1 MPKSQI
7 TLKNDRIENRYKKTH
22 IDFLVVTKYQNYMT
36 WYQTG
41 KWDLSE
47 LAKNPKS
54 HAFQK
59 QIQELEKQAIK
70 FEKIKSKL
78 NPKMSSKQFMSIL
91 NQVEEISEN
100 MSKIG
105 GYASL
110 AYSSDTQSDEATSL
124 MTKMSKLGSEIS
136 NKILFFDLWWKTQ
149 VDDKNAKRL
158 MKDTGDISEY
168 LSHKRLFA
176 KYALSEPEERII
188 NTLDVTGISALV
200 KLYDKITNSFEYK
213 MKIGNK
219 SKVMTREELTNYVR
233 STNPK
238 IRETAYKTILS
249 KYSEN
254 KGVVGEIY
262 QNIVLNWKD
271 EGIEIRGYKSPIS
284 MRNIGNDVDD
294 KTIDSLLG
302 VCKKNS
308 PVFQKFFTQ
317 KAKMLKM
324 KKLRRYDLY
333 APAAANIKE
342 KNYSYDKSVKLVFES
357 LGKFSNTLEE
367 YARKVFNE
375 NHIDSAVRQGKRDG
389 AFCSTLTPKITPYV
403 LVNFTG
409 KSRDVFT
416 LAHELGHAVHSQ
428 AAQDRSILVQ
438 DAPLPLAETAST
450 FSELLLYD
458 NLSSK
463 ISDDEKKTMLSE
475 KIDDLY
481 VTILRQSFFTIFEV
495 DAHKQIG
502 EGTTIDEI
510 SKTYL
515 KNLKTQF
522 GNSVILSD
530 DFAIEWS
537 CIPHF
542 YHTPFYCYAYSF
554 GNLLALSLF
563 QRYKKEGKDFVPAY
577 TSILAAGGSKKP
589 EKLLSEY
596 GFDIKSPKFWQEGF
610 DYVKDQ
616 VNTLSSLN

>member
-1 MPKSQI
+1 
-7 TLKNDRIENRYKKTH
+7 
-22 IDFLVVTKYQNYMT
+22 MT
-36 WYQTG
+36 TYHPG
-41 KWDLSE
+41 IWDLTK
-47 LAKNPKS
+47 LVKNPKS
-54 HAFQK
+54 PAFQK
-59 QIQELEKQAIK
+59 QIKELEKQAAT

-78 NPKMSSKQFMSIL
+78 NPKISSTNFKNIL
-91 NQVEEISEN
+91 QQVEEISEN
-100 MSKIG
+100 MSRIG

-110 AYSSDTQSDEATSL
+110 SYSSNTQSDEATSL
-124 MTKMSKLGSEIS
+124 MSRMSKLGSEIS

-149 VDDKNAKRL
+149 VDEKNAKRL
-158 MKDTGDISEY
+158 MKDAGELREY

-176 KYALSEPEERII
+176 KYALSEPEEKII

-200 KLYDKITNSFEYK
+200 KLYDKITNSYEYK

-219 SKVMTREELTNYVR
+219 NKVLTREELTNYVR

-238 IRETAYKTILS
+238 IRETAYKTILG
-249 KYSEN
+249 KYIEN
-254 KGVVGEIY
+254 KGVIGEIY
-262 QNIVLNWKD
+262 QNIVRNWKD

-294 KTIDSLLG
+294 KTIESLLA
-302 VCKKNS
+302 VCRKNS
-308 PVFQKFFTQ
+308 PIFQKFFQQ
-317 KAKMLKM
+317 KAKMLKL
-324 KKLRRYDLY
+324 KKLRRYDVY
-333 APAAANIKE
+333 APATSNIKE
-342 KNYSYDKSVKLVFES
+342 KNYTYDKSVKLVFES
-357 LGKFSNTLEE
+357 LGKFSSTLED
-367 YARKVFNE
+367 YAKKVFNE
-375 NHIDSAVRQGKRDG
+375 NHVDSEIRQGKRDG
-389 AFCSTLTPKITPYV
+389 AFCSTLSPKRTPFV

-428 AAQDRSILVQ
+428 TAQDRSILVQ

-458 NLSSK
+458 NLSDK
-463 ISDDEKKTMLSE
+463 ISNNEKKIMLSE

-481 VTILRQSFFTIFEV
+481 ATILRQSFFTIFEV

-502 EGTTIDEI
+502 DGTTIDEI
-510 SKTYL
+510 SKLYL
-515 KNLKTQF
+515 KNLKEQF
-522 GNSVILSD
+522 GNSVTLSD

-577 TSILAAGGSKKP
+577 INILAAGGSKKP

-596 GFDIKSPKFWQEGF
+596 GFDIRSPKFWQEGF
-610 DYVKDQ
+610 DYVKEQ
-616 VNTLSSLN
+616 VKALSALN

>member
-1 MPKSQI
+1 MMKYQPGIWDLTKLVKDPKSP
-7 TLKNDRIENRYKKTH
+7 
-22 IDFLVVTKYQNYMT
+22 V
-36 WYQTG
+36 
-41 KWDLSE
+41 
-47 LAKNPKS
+47 
-54 HAFQK
+54 FQK
-59 QIQELEKQAIK
+59 QIKELEKKAET

-78 NPKMSSKQFMSIL
+78 NPKISSSKFKNIL
-91 NQVEEISEN
+91 QQVEEISEN

-110 AYSSDTQSDEATSL
+110 SYSSNTQSDEATSL
-124 MTKMSKLGSEIS
+124 MSRMSKLGSEIS

-158 MKDTGDISEY
+158 MKDAGELTEY
-168 LSHKRLFA
+168 LAHKRLFA
-176 KYALSEPEERII
+176 KYALSEPEEKII

-200 KLYDKITNSFEYK
+200 KLYDKITNSYEYK
-213 MKIGNK
+213 MKIGGKNK
-219 SKVMTREELTNYVR
+219 VLTREELTNYVR

-238 IRETAYKTILS
+238 IRETAYKTILD
-249 KYSEN
+249 KYTKN
-254 KGVVGEIY
+254 KGVIGEIY
-262 QNIVLNWKD
+262 QNIVLNWRD

-294 KTIDSLLG
+294 KTIESLLA

-308 PVFQKFFTQ
+308 PVFQKFFVQ

-324 KKLRRYDLY
+324 KKLRRYDIY
-333 APAAANIKE
+333 APATANIKE
-342 KNYSYDKSVKLVFES
+342 KNYTYDKSVKLVFES
-357 LGKFSNTLEE
+357 LGKFSSTLEN

-375 NHIDSAVRQGKRDG
+375 NHVDSEIRQGKRDG
-389 AFCSTLTPKITPYV
+389 AFCSTLSPKTTPFV

-458 NLSSK
+458 NLSDK
-463 ISDDEKKTMLSE
+463 ISDDEKKIMLSE

-481 VTILRQSFFTIFEV
+481 ATILRQSFFTIFEV

-502 EGTTIDEI
+502 DGTTIDEI
-510 SKTYL
+510 SKLYL
-515 KNLKTQF
+515 QNLKKQF

-577 TSILAAGGSKKP
+577 LNILAAGGSKKP

-596 GFDIKSPKFWQEGF
+596 GFDIRSPKFWQEGF

-616 VNTLSSLN
+616 VKALSSLN

>member
-1 MPKSQI
+1 M
-7 TLKNDRIENRYKKTH
+7 TNYKLGT
-22 IDFLVVTKYQNYMT
+22 
-36 WYQTG
+36 
-41 KWDLSE
+41 WDLSE
-47 LAKNPKS
+47 LVKNPKS
-54 HAFQK
+54 PAFQK
-59 QIQELEKQAIK
+59 QIKELENQAVK
-70 FEKIKSKL
+70 FEKIKSNL
-78 NPKMSSKQFMSIL
+78 DPKMSSKKFMNII
-91 NQVEEISEN
+91 QQIEEISKN

-110 AYSSDTQSDEATSL
+110 SYSSDTQSDEATSL

-158 MKDTGDISEY
+158 MKDAGEITEY

-200 KLYDKITNSFEYK
+200 KLYDKITNAFEYK

-219 SKVMTREELTNYVR
+219 SKTMTREELTNYVR

-238 IRETAYKTILS
+238 IRETAYKTILT
-249 KYSEN
+249 KYTES

-262 QNIVLNWKD
+262 QNIVLNWRD
-271 EGIEIRGYKSPIS
+271 EGIEIRGYESPIS

-294 KTIDSLLG
+294 KTIESLLSI
-302 VCKKNS
+302 CRKNS
-308 PVFQKFFTQ
+308 PVFQKFFVQ

-342 KNYSYDKSVKLVFES
+342 KNYAYDKSVKLVFES

-375 NHIDSAVRQGKRDG
+375 NHIDSAIRQGKRDG

-458 NLSSK
+458 NLSDK
-463 ISDDEKKTMLSE
+463 ISDNEKKIMLAE

-481 VTILRQSFFTIFEV
+481 ATIMRQSFFTIFEV

-502 EGTTIDEI
+502 EGTTINEI

-515 KNLKTQF
+515 QNLKEQF
-522 GNSVILSD
+522 GNSVSLSD

-577 TSILAAGGSKKP
+577 MSILAAGGSKKP
-589 EKLLSEY
+589 EKLLAEY
-596 GFDIKSPKFWQEGF
+596 GFDIRSPKFWQEGF
-610 DYVKDQ
+610 DYVNEQ
-616 VNTLSSLN
+616 VKALASLN

>member
-1 MPKSQI
+1 MS
-7 TLKNDRIENRYKKTH
+7 E
-22 IDFLVVTKYQNYMT
+22 YQL
-36 WYQTG
+36 G

-47 LAKNPKS
+47 LVKNQKS
-54 HAFQK
+54 PTFEK
-59 QIQELEKQAIK
+59 QIQTLEKQALK

-78 NPKMSSKQFMSIL
+78 NPKMSSKQFMNIL
-91 NQVEEISEN
+91 RQVEEISEN

-110 AYSSDTQSDEATSL
+110 SYSSDTQSDEATSL
-124 MTKMSKLGSEIS
+124 MTKMSKLGSEIA

-149 VDDKNAKRL
+149 VDEKNAKRL
-158 MKDTGDISEY
+158 MKDTGEITEY
-168 LSHKRLFA
+168 LAHKRLFA

-213 MKIGNK
+213 MKVGNR

-233 STNPK
+233 STNPN
-238 IRETAYKTILS
+238 IRETAYKTILT
-249 KYSEN
+249 KYFDN

-271 EGIEIRGYKSPIS
+271 EGVEIRGYKSPIS

-294 KTIDSLLG
+294 KTIESLLS

-308 PVFQKFFTQ
+308 PIFQKFFVQ

-333 APAAANIKE
+333 APAASNIKE
-342 KNYSYDKSVKLVFES
+342 KNYSYDRSVKLVFES

-375 NHIDSAVRQGKRDG
+375 NHIDSDVRKGKRDG

-458 NLSSK
+458 NLSDK
-463 ISDDEKKTMLSE
+463 ISDDEKKAMLSG

-481 VTILRQSFFTIFEV
+481 ATILRQSFFTIFEV

-502 EGTTIDEI
+502 EGTTIDEL

-515 KNLKTQF
+515 QNLKEQF
-522 GNSVILSD
+522 GNSVSLSD

-563 QRYKKEGKDFVPAY
+563 QKYKKEGKDFVPAY
-577 TSILAAGGSKKP
+577 MSILSAGGSKKP

-596 GFDIKSPKFWQEGF
+596 GLNIRSSKFWQEGF
-610 DYVKDQ
+610 DYVKKQ
-616 VNTLSSLN
+616 VDILSSLN

>member
-1 MPKSQI
+1 MSEHK
-7 TLKNDRIENRYKKTH
+7 LD
-22 IDFLVVTKYQNYMT
+22 
-36 WYQTG
+36 

-47 LAKNPKS
+47 LAKDPKS
-54 HAFQK
+54 PAFQK
-59 QIQELEKQAIK
+59 QIRDLEALAKK
-70 FEKIKSKL
+70 FEKIKLKL
-78 NPKMSSKQFMSIL
+78 DPKMPSKKFMDIL
-91 NQVEEISEN
+91 HEVEEISEK

-110 AYSSDTQSDEATSL
+110 SYSADTQSDEATSL
-124 MTKMSKLGSEIS
+124 MTRMSKLGSEIS

-158 MKDTGDISEY
+158 IKDSGELAEY

-176 KYALSEPEERII
+176 KYALSEPEEKII

-200 KLYDKITNSFEYK
+200 KLYDKMTSAYEYK
-213 MKIGNK
+213 MKVGGK
-219 SKVMTREELTNYVR
+219 TKKMTREEITNYIR

-238 IRETAYKTILS
+238 IRETAYKTILT
-249 KYSEN
+249 KYTEN
-254 KGVVGEIY
+254 KGVIGEIY

-284 MRNIGNDVDD
+284 MRNIGNNVDD
-294 KTIDSLLG
+294 KTIESLLT
-302 VCKKNS
+302 VCKRNS
-308 PVFQKFFTQ
+308 PVFQKFFIQ

-333 APAAANIKE
+333 APATANIKE
-342 KNYSYDKSVKLVFES
+342 KNYQYDKSVKLVFES
-357 LGKFSNTLEE
+357 LRRFSPKLEE
-367 YARKVFNE
+367 FAKKVFNE
-375 NHIDSAVRQGKRDG
+375 KHVDSSIRVGKRDG

-409 KSRDVFT
+409 KTRDVFT

-428 AAQDRSILVQ
+428 TAQDRSILVQ

-458 NLSSK
+458 NLSDK
-463 ISDDEKKTMLSE
+463 ITDDEKKIMLSE

-481 VTILRQSFFTIFEV
+481 ATIMRQSFFTIFEV
-495 DAHKQIG
+495 AVHEQIG
-502 EGTTIDEI
+502 KGTTIDEI
-510 SKTYL
+510 SKTYIQ
-515 KNLKTQF
+515 NLKGQF
-522 GNSVILSD
+522 GNSVAVSE

-563 QRYKKEGKDFVPAY
+563 QRYKKEGNDFVSSY
-577 TSILAAGGSKKP
+577 INILAAGGSKKP
-589 EKLLSEY
+589 EKLLAEY
-596 GFDIKSPKFWQEGF
+596 GFDISSQKFWQEGF
-610 DYVKDQ
+610 DYVESQ
-616 VNTLSSLN
+616 VRALAALN

>member
-1 MPKSQI
+1 M
-7 TLKNDRIENRYKKTH
+7 TNYKLGT
-22 IDFLVVTKYQNYMT
+22 
-36 WYQTG
+36 
-41 KWDLSE
+41 WDLSE
-47 LAKNPKS
+47 LVKNPKS
-54 HAFQK
+54 LAFQK
-59 QIQELEKQAIK
+59 QIKELENQAIK

-78 NPKMSSKQFMSIL
+78 DPKMSSKKFMNII
-91 NQVEEISEN
+91 QQIEEISKN

-110 AYSSDTQSDEATSL
+110 SYSSDTQSDEATSL

-158 MKDTGDISEY
+158 MKDAGEITEY

-200 KLYDKITNSFEYK
+200 KLYDKITNAFEYK

-219 SKVMTREELTNYVR
+219 SKTMTREEITNYVR

-238 IRETAYKTILS
+238 IRETAYKTILT
-249 KYSEN
+249 KYTEN

-262 QNIVLNWKD
+262 QNIVLNWRD
-271 EGIEIRGYKSPIS
+271 EGIEIRGYESPIS

-294 KTIDSLLG
+294 KTIESLLSI
-302 VCKKNS
+302 CRKNS
-308 PVFQKFFTQ
+308 PVFQKFFVQ

-342 KNYSYDKSVKLVFES
+342 KNYAYDKSVKLVFES

-375 NHIDSAVRQGKRDG
+375 NHIDSAIRQGKRDG

-458 NLSSK
+458 NLSDK
-463 ISDDEKKTMLSE
+463 ISDNEKKIMLAE

-481 VTILRQSFFTIFEV
+481 ATIMRQSFFTIFEV

-502 EGTTIDEI
+502 EGTTINEI

-515 KNLKTQF
+515 QNLKEQF
-522 GNSVILSD
+522 GNSVSLSD

-577 TSILAAGGSKKP
+577 MSILAAGGSKKP
-589 EKLLSEY
+589 EKLLAEY
-596 GFDIKSPKFWQEGF
+596 GFDIRSPKFWQEGF
-610 DYVKDQ
+610 DYVNEQ
-616 VNTLSSLN
+616 VKALASLN

>member
-1 MPKSQI
+1 MSQ
-7 TLKNDRIENRYKKTH
+7 
-22 IDFLVVTKYQNYMT
+22 YQLGM
-36 WYQTG
+36 
-41 KWDLSE
+41 WDLSE

-54 HAFQK
+54 PAFEK
-59 QIQELEKQAIK
+59 QIQELENQAKK

-78 NPKMSSKQFMSIL
+78 DPKMSSKKFMEIL
-91 NQVEEISEN
+91 NQIEEISEK

-110 AYSSDTQSDEATSL
+110 SYSSDTQSDEATSL
-124 MTKMSKLGSEIS
+124 MTRMSKLGSDIS

-149 VDDKNAKRL
+149 VDEKNAKRL
-158 MKDTGDISEY
+158 IKDAGELSEY
-168 LSHKRLFA
+168 LAHKRLIA
-176 KYALSEPEERII
+176 KYSLSEPEERII

-200 KLYDKITNSFEYK
+200 KLYDKITNAFEYQ

-219 SKVMTREELTNYVR
+219 TKKMTREELTNYVR
-233 STNPK
+233 DTNPK
-238 IRETAYKTILS
+238 IRETTYKTILG
-249 KYSEN
+249 KYNEN

-271 EGIEIRGYKSPIS
+271 EGIDIRGYKTPIS

-294 KTIDSLLG
+294 KTIESLLS
-302 VCKKNS
+302 VCKKNA
-308 PVFQKFFTQ
+308 PVFQKFFVQ

-324 KKLRRYDLY
+324 KKLRRYDIY
-333 APAAANIKE
+333 APAAASIKE
-342 KNYSYDKSVKLVFES
+342 KNYSYNKSVKLVFES
-357 LGKFSNTLEE
+357 LGKFSNTLEDF
-367 YARKVFNE
+367 ARKVFNE
-375 NHIDSAVRQGKRDG
+375 NHIDSSVRQGKRDG

-428 AAQDRSILVQ
+428 AAQNRSILVQ

-458 NLSSK
+458 NISNK
-463 ISDDEKKTMLSE
+463 ISDDEKKIMLSE

-481 VTILRQSFFTIFEV
+481 ATILRQSFFTIFEV
-495 DAHKQIG
+495 DVHKQIG

-515 KNLKTQF
+515 QNLKVQF
-522 GNSVILSD
+522 GKSVDISD

-563 QRYKKEGKDFVPAY
+563 QRYKKEGQDFVPAY
-577 TSILAAGGSKKP
+577 IGILAAGGSKKP
-589 EKLLSEY
+589 EKLLAEH
-596 GFDIKSPKFWQEGF
+596 GLDIRSPKFWQEGL
-610 DYVKDQ
+610 DYVNEQ
-616 VNTLSSLN
+616 VKTLSSLN

>member
-1 MPKSQI
+1 MSS
-7 TLKNDRIENRYKKTH
+7 
-22 IDFLVVTKYQNYMT
+22 YQL
-36 WYQTG
+36 G
-41 KWDLSE
+41 KWDLTE
-47 LAKNPKS
+47 LVKNPKS
-54 HAFQK
+54 PAFQK
-59 QIQELEKQAIK
+59 QIRELKKQAME

-78 NPKMSSKQFMSIL
+78 DPKMSSKQFMNIL
-91 NQVEEISEN
+91 HQVEEISEN

-110 AYSSDTQSDEATSL
+110 SYSSDTQSDEATSL

-149 VDDKNAKRL
+149 VDEKNAKRL
-158 MKDTGDISEY
+158 MKDAGEITEY
-168 LSHKRLFA
+168 LLHKRLFA

-213 MKIGNK
+213 MKIRNK
-219 SKVMTREELTNYVR
+219 SKMMTREELTNYVR
-233 STNPK
+233 STSPK
-238 IRETAYKTILS
+238 IRETSYKTILS

-262 QNIVLNWKD
+262 QNIVQNWKD
-271 EGIEIRGYKSPIS
+271 EGIEIRGYESPIS

-294 KTIDSLLG
+294 KTIKSLLSI
-302 VCKKNS
+302 CKKNS
-308 PVFQKFFTQ
+308 PIFQKFFVQ

-342 KNYSYDKSVKLVFES
+342 KKYSYDKSVKLVFES

-367 YARKVFNE
+367 HARKVFNE
-375 NHIDSAVRQGKRDG
+375 NHIDSGIRQGKRDG

-428 AAQDRSILVQ
+428 TAQDRSILVQ

-458 NLSSK
+458 NLSNK

-481 VTILRQSFFTIFEV
+481 ATILRQSFFTIFEI

-502 EGTTIDEI
+502 EGTTINEI

-515 KNLKTQF
+515 KNLKIQF
-522 GNSVILSD
+522 GNSVSLSE

-577 TSILAAGGSKKP
+577 INILAAGGSKKP

-596 GFDIKSPKFWQEGF
+596 GFDITSLKFWQEGF
-610 DYVKDQ
+610 DYVKEQ
-616 VNTLSSLN
+616 VNTLASLN

>member
-1 MPKSQI
+1 S
-7 TLKNDRIENRYKKTH
+7 KK
-22 IDFLVVTKYQNYMT
+22 
-36 WYQTG
+36 
-41 KWDLSE
+41 
-47 LAKNPKS
+47 
-54 HAFQK
+54 
-59 QIQELEKQAIK
+59 
-70 FEKIKSKL
+70 
-78 NPKMSSKQFMSIL
+78 FMGIL
-91 NQVEEISEN
+91 QQVEEMSEK

-110 AYSSDTQSDEATSL
+110 LYSSDTQSDEATSL
-124 MTKMSKLGSEIS
+124 MTQMSKLGSEIS
-136 NKILFFDLWWKTQ
+136 NKILFFDLWWKTK
-149 VDDKNAKRL
+149 VDKKNAKRL
-158 MKDTGDISEY
+158 MEDTGELTEY
-168 LSHKRLFA
+168 LLHKRLFA

-200 KLYDKITNSFEYK
+200 KLYDKITNAYEYK

-219 SKVMTREELTNYVR
+219 TQTMTREELTNYVR

-238 IRETAYKTILS
+238 IRETAYKTILT
-249 KYSEN
+249 KYTEN
-254 KGVVGEIY
+254 KGVIGEIY
-262 QNIVLNWKD
+262 QNIVLNWRD
-271 EGIEIRGYKSPIS
+271 EGIEIRGYKTPIS

-294 KTIDSLLG
+294 KTIESLLS

-308 PVFQKFFTQ
+308 SVFQKFFVQ

-342 KNYSYDKSVKLVFES
+342 KNYTYKKSVKLVFES
-357 LGKFSNTLEE
+357 LGKFSETLEE
-367 YARKVFNE
+367 FARKVFNE
-375 NHIDSAVRQGKRDG
+375 NHIDSSVRQGKRDG
-389 AFCSTLTPKITPYV
+389 AFCSTISPKITPYV

-458 NLSSK
+458 NLSDK
-463 ISDDEKKTMLSE
+463 ISDDEKKIVLSE

-481 VTILRQSFFTIFEV
+481 ATILRQSFFTIFEV

-502 EGTTIDEI
+502 KGTTVDEI

-515 KNLKTQF
+515 QNLKEQF
-522 GNSVILSD
+522 GNSVSLSE

-563 QRYKKEGKDFVPAY
+563 QRYKKEGKDFVQAY
-577 TSILAAGGSKKP
+577 INILAAGGSKKP

-596 GFDIKSPKFWQEGF
+596 GFDIRSTKFWQQGF
-610 DYVKDQ
+610 DYVDEQ
-616 VNTLSSLN
+616 VKALSSLN

>member
-1 MPKSQI
+1 M
-7 TLKNDRIENRYKKTH
+7 
-22 IDFLVVTKYQNYMT
+22 VKYQL
-36 WYQTG
+36 G

-47 LAKNPKS
+47 LVEGEKS
-54 HAFQK
+54 PRFEK
-59 QIQELEKQAIK
+59 QIQTLEKQALK

-78 NPKMSSKQFMSIL
+78 NPKMSSKQFRSIL
-91 NQVEEISEN
+91 QQVEEISEN
-100 MSKIG
+100 MSRIG

-110 AYSSDTQSDEATSL
+110 SYSSDTQSDEATSL
-124 MTKMSKLGSEIS
+124 MTKMSKLGSDIS

-149 VDDKNAKRL
+149 VDEKNAKRL
-158 MKDTGDISEY
+158 MKDTGEITEY

-176 KYALSEPEERII
+176 KYALSEAEERII

-213 MKIGNK
+213 MKVGNK

-233 STNPK
+233 STNLT
-238 IRETAYKTILS
+238 IRETAYKTILT
-249 KYSEN
+249 KYFDN
-254 KGVVGEIY
+254 KGVIGEIY

-271 EGIEIRGYKSPIS
+271 EGIDIRGYKSPIS

-294 KTIDSLLG
+294 KTIDTLLA

-308 PVFQKFFTQ
+308 PVFQKFFVQ

-333 APAAANIKE
+333 SPAAANIKE

-357 LGKFSNTLEE
+357 LGKFSDTLEG
-367 YARKVFNE
+367 YARRVFTE
-375 NHIDSAVRQGKRDG
+375 KHIDSDVRKGKRDG
-389 AFCSTLTPKITPYV
+389 AFCSTLAPKITPFV

-428 AAQDRSILVQ
+428 AAQNRSILVQ

-458 NLSSK
+458 NLSDK
-463 ISDDEKKTMLSE
+463 ISDDEKKVMLSE

-481 VTILRQSFFTIFEV
+481 ATILRQSFFTIFEI

-515 KNLKTQF
+515 QNLKDQF

-577 TSILAAGGSKKP
+577 MNILAAGGSKKP

-596 GFDIKSPKFWQEGF
+596 GFDIRSSKFWQEGF
-610 DYVKDQ
+610 DYVKKQ
-616 VNTLSSLN
+616 VDTLSSLN

>member
-1 MPKSQI
+1 MV
-7 TLKNDRIENRYKKTH
+7 E
-22 IDFLVVTKYQNYMT
+22 YQL
-36 WYQTG
+36 G
-41 KWDLSE
+41 EWDLSE

-54 HAFQK
+54 QAFQK
-59 QIQELEKQAIK
+59 QIKELENQAKK
-70 FEKIKSKL
+70 FEKIKLKL
-78 NPKMSSKQFMSIL
+78 DPKMSSKKFMSIL
-91 NQVEEISEN
+91 NEVEGISEK

-110 AYSSDTQSDEATSL
+110 SYSSDTQSDEATSL
-124 MTKMSKLGSEIS
+124 MTMMSKLGSEIS

-149 VDDKNAKRL
+149 VDEKNAKRL
-158 MKDTGDISEY
+158 IKDSGELTEY
-168 LSHKRLFA
+168 LAHKRLFA

-200 KLYDKITNSFEYK
+200 KLYDKITNAYEYK

-219 SKVMTREELTNYVR
+219 NKKMTREELTNYVR
-233 STNPK
+233 STSPK
-238 IRETAYKTILS
+238 IRETAYKTILT
-249 KYSEN
+249 KYTEN
-254 KGVVGEIY
+254 KGVIGEIY
-262 QNIVLNWKD
+262 QNIVLNWRD
-271 EGIEIRGYKSPIS
+271 EGIEIRGYESPIS
-284 MRNIGNDVDD
+284 MRNIGNNVDN
-294 KTIDSLLG
+294 KTIESLLA
-302 VCKKNS
+302 VCRKNS
-308 PVFQKFFTQ
+308 PVFQKFFVQ
-317 KAKMLKM
+317 KAKMLKI
-324 KKLRRYDLY
+324 KKLRRYDIY

-342 KNYSYDKSVKLVFES
+342 KNYTYNKSVKLVFES
-357 LGKFSNTLEE
+357 LGKFSETLEE
-367 YARKVFNE
+367 FARKVFNE
-375 NHIDSAVRQGKRDG
+375 NHIDSSIRQGKRDG

-458 NLSSK
+458 NLSDK
-463 ISDDEKKTMLSE
+463 ISDDEKKIMLSE

-481 VTILRQSFFTIFEV
+481 ATIMRQSFFTIFEV

-502 EGTTIDEI
+502 EGTTVDEI

-515 KNLKTQF
+515 QNLKEQF
-522 GNSVILSD
+522 GNSVNLSE

-577 TSILAAGGSKKP
+577 IEILAAGGSKKP

-596 GFDIKSPKFWQEGF
+596 GFDIRSPKFWQEGF
-610 DYVKDQ
+610 DYADEQVKA
-616 VNTLSSLN
+616 LSSLN

>member
-1 MPKSQI
+1 MK
-7 TLKNDRIENRYKKTH
+7 EYK
-22 IDFLVVTKYQNYMT
+22 L
-36 WYQTG
+36 G

-47 LAKNPKS
+47 LAKDPKS
-54 HAFQK
+54 PAFQK
-59 QIQELEKQAIK
+59 QIQELEKQSEK

-78 NPKMSSKQFMSIL
+78 DPKMSSEKFMNIL
-91 NQVEEISEN
+91 HQVEEISEK

-110 AYSSDTQSDEATSL
+110 SYSSDTQSDEATSL

-149 VDDKNAKRL
+149 VDDKNANRL
-158 MKDTGDISEY
+158 MKNAGEITEY

-200 KLYDKITNSFEYK
+200 KLYDKITNAYEYK

-219 SKVMTREELTNYVR
+219 TKKMTREEITNYVR
-233 STNPK
+233 STNSK
-238 IRETAYKTILS
+238 VRETAYKTILT

-254 KGVVGEIY
+254 KGVIGEIY
-262 QNIVLNWKD
+262 QNIVLNWRD

-294 KTIDSLLG
+294 KTIESLLL
-302 VCKKNS
+302 VCRKNS
-308 PVFQKFFTQ
+308 PVFQKFFAQ

-342 KNYSYDKSVKLVFES
+342 KNYSYNNSVKLVFES
-357 LGKFSNTLEE
+357 LGKFSETLEE
-367 YARKVFNE
+367 FARKVFNE
-375 NHIDSAVRQGKRDG
+375 KHIDSSVRQGKRDG

-458 NLSSK
+458 NLSDK
-463 ISDDEKKTMLSE
+463 ISDNEKKIMLSE

-481 VTILRQSFFTIFEV
+481 ATILRQSFFTIFEV
-495 DAHKQIG
+495 DAHEQIG
-502 EGTTIDEI
+502 KGTTVDEI

-515 KNLKTQF
+515 KNLKEQF
-522 GNSVILSD
+522 GNSVNLSE

-563 QRYKKEGKDFVPAY
+563 QRYKKEGKDFVPSY
-577 TSILAAGGSKKP
+577 IEILAAGGSKKP
-589 EKLLSEY
+589 EKLLLEH
-596 GFDIKSPKFWQEGF
+596 GFDIRSPKFWQEGF
-610 DYVKDQ
+610 DYVKNQ
-616 VNTLSSLN
+616 VRTLSSLN

>member
-1 MPKSQI
+1 MQ
-7 TLKNDRIENRYKKTH
+7 KKYE
-22 IDFLVVTKYQNYMT
+22 YQMAEI
-36 WYQTG
+36 QLG
-41 KWDLSE
+41 RWDLSE
-47 LAKNPKS
+47 LTKNPKS
-54 HAFQK
+54 PAFQK
-59 QIQELEKQAIK
+59 QIQKLEKQARK
-70 FEKIKSKL
+70 FEKIKSEL
-78 NPKMSSKQFMSIL
+78 DSKMSSKKFMSIL
-91 NQVEEISEN
+91 QQVEEMSEK

-110 AYSSDTQSDEATSL
+110 SYSSDTQSDEATSL
-124 MTKMSKLGSEIS
+124 MTQMSKLGSEIS

-149 VDDKNAKRL
+149 VDKKNAKRL
-158 MKDTGDISEY
+158 MKDAGELTEY
-168 LSHKRLFA
+168 LLHKRLFA

-200 KLYDKITNSFEYK
+200 KLYDKITNAYEYK

-219 SKVMTREELTNYVR
+219 TKIMTREELTNYVR
-233 STNPK
+233 STDPK
-238 IRETAYKTILS
+238 IRETAYKTILT
-249 KYSEN
+249 KYTEN
-254 KGVVGEIY
+254 KGVIGEIY

-271 EGIEIRGYKSPIS
+271 EGIEIRGYKTPIS

-294 KTIDSLLG
+294 KTVESLLS

-308 PVFQKFFTQ
+308 SVFQKFFVQ

-342 KNYSYDKSVKLVFES
+342 KNYTYNKSVKLVFES
-357 LGKFSNTLEE
+357 LGKFSETLEE
-367 YARKVFNE
+367 FARKVFNE
-375 NHIDSAVRQGKRDG
+375 NHIDSSVRQGKRDG
-389 AFCSTLTPKITPYV
+389 AFCSTLSPKITPYV

-458 NLSSK
+458 NLSDK
-463 ISDDEKKTMLSE
+463 ISDDEKKIVLSE

-481 VTILRQSFFTIFEV
+481 ATILRQSFFTIFEV

-502 EGTTIDEI
+502 KGTTVDEI
-510 SKTYL
+510 SSTYL
-515 KNLKTQF
+515 QNLKKQF
-522 GNSVILSD
+522 GNSVSLSE

-563 QRYKKEGKDFVPAY
+563 QRYKKEGKDFVPSY
-577 TSILAAGGSKKP
+577 INILAAGGSKKP
-589 EKLLSEY
+589 EKILSEY
-596 GFDIKSPKFWQEGF
+596 GFDIRSPKFWQEGF
-610 DYVKDQ
+610 DYVDEQ
-616 VNTLSSLN
+616 VKVLSSAVFPNMTDLSN

>member
-1 MPKSQI
+1 MGF
-7 TLKNDRIENRYKKTH
+7 
-22 IDFLVVTKYQNYMT
+22 DFLIVTKCEYQMAE
-36 WYQTG
+36 YQTG
-41 KWDLSE
+41 RWDLSE
-47 LAKNPKS
+47 LTKNPKS
-54 HAFQK
+54 SAFQK
-59 QIQELEKQAIK
+59 QILKLEKQARK

-78 NPKMSSKQFMSIL
+78 DPKMSSKKFMSIL
-91 NQVEEISEN
+91 QEIEEMSEK

-110 AYSSDTQSDEATSL
+110 SYSSDTQSDEATSL
-124 MTKMSKLGSEIS
+124 MTQMSKLDSEIS

-149 VDDKNAKRL
+149 VGEKNAKRL
-158 MKDTGDISEY
+158 MRDTGELTEY
-168 LSHKRLFA
+168 LLHKRLFA

-200 KLYDKITNSFEYK
+200 KLYDKITNAYEYK
-213 MKIGNK
+213 MKIRNK
-219 SKVMTREELTNYVR
+219 TKIMTREELTNYVR

-238 IRETAYKTILS
+238 IRETAYKTILT
-249 KYSEN
+249 KYTKN
-254 KGVVGEIY
+254 KGVIGEIY

-271 EGIEIRGYKSPIS
+271 EGIEIRGYKTPIS

-294 KTIDSLLG
+294 KTIESLLS

-308 PVFQKFFTQ
+308 SVFQKFFVQ

-333 APAAANIKE
+333 APATANIKE
-342 KNYSYDKSVKLVFES
+342 KNYTYSKSVKLVFES
-357 LGKFSNTLEE
+357 LGKFSKTLEE
-367 YARKVFNE
+367 FARKVFDE
-375 NHIDSAVRQGKRDG
+375 NHIDSSVRHGKRDG
-389 AFCSTLTPKITPYV
+389 AFCSTLSPKITPFV
-403 LVNFTG
+403 MVNFTG

-458 NLSSK
+458 NLSDK
-463 ISDDEKKTMLSE
+463 ISDDEKKIMLSE

-481 VTILRQSFFTIFEV
+481 ATILRQSFFTIFEV
-495 DAHKQIG
+495 DVHKQIG
-502 EGTTIDEI
+502 NGTTVDEI

-515 KNLKTQF
+515 QNLKNQF
-522 GNSVILSD
+522 GNSVSLSE
-530 DFAIEWS
+530 DFTIEWS

-563 QRYKKEGKDFVPAY
+563 QRYKKEGKDFVSSY
-577 TSILAAGGSKKP
+577 INILAAGGSKKP

-596 GFDIKSPKFWQEGF
+596 GFDIRSPKFWQAGF
-610 DYVKDQ
+610 DYVDEQ
-616 VNTLSSLN
+616 VKALSSLN

>member
-1 MPKSQI
+1 M
-7 TLKNDRIENRYKKTH
+7 
-22 IDFLVVTKYQNYMT
+22 VKYQL
-36 WYQTG
+36 G
-41 KWDLSE
+41 EWDLSE
-47 LAKNPKS
+47 LVKNPKS
-54 HAFQK
+54 QAFQN
-59 QIQELEKQAIK
+59 QIKELENQAK
-70 FEKIKSKL
+70 RFEKIKLKL
-78 NPKMSSKQFMSIL
+78 DPKMASKKFKSIL
-91 NQVEEISEN
+91 KEIEEISEK

-110 AYSSDTQSDEATSL
+110 SYSSDTQSDEATSL

-136 NKILFFDLWWKTQ
+136 NRILFFDLWWKTQ
-149 VDDKNAKRL
+149 IDEKNAKRL
-158 MKDTGDISEY
+158 IKDSGELTEY
-168 LSHKRLFA
+168 LTHKRLFA

-200 KLYDKITNSFEYK
+200 KLYDKITNSYEYK

-219 SKVMTREELTNYVR
+219 TKKMTREEITNYVR
-233 STNPK
+233 STSPK
-238 IRETAYKTILS
+238 IREAAYKTILT
-249 KYSEN
+249 KYTEN
-254 KGVVGEIY
+254 KGVIGEIY
-262 QNIVLNWKD
+262 QNIVLNWRD
-271 EGIEIRGYKSPIS
+271 EGIEIRGYDSPIS
-284 MRNIGNDVDD
+284 MRNIGNNIDD
-294 KTIDSLLG
+294 KTIESLLA
-302 VCKKNS
+302 VCRKNS
-308 PVFQKFFTQ
+308 PIFQKFFLQ
-317 KAKMLKM
+317 KAKMLKI
-324 KKLRRYDLY
+324 KKLRRYDVY

-342 KNYSYDKSVKLVFES
+342 KNYTYNKSVKLVFES
-357 LGKFSNTLEE
+357 LGKFSKTLEE
-367 YARKVFNE
+367 FARKVFNE
-375 NHIDSAVRQGKRDG
+375 NHIDSSIRQGKRDG
-389 AFCSTLTPKITPYV
+389 AFCSTLSPKITPYV
-403 LVNFTG
+403 MVNFTG

-458 NLSSK
+458 NLSDK
-463 ISDDEKKTMLSE
+463 ISDDEKKIVLSE

-481 VTILRQSFFTIFEV
+481 ATIMRQSFFTIFEV

-515 KNLKTQF
+515 QNLKEQF
-522 GNSVILSD
+522 GNSVSLSE

-563 QRYKKEGKDFVPAY
+563 QRYKKEGKDFVPSY
-577 TSILAAGGSKKP
+577 IKILAAGGSKKP

-596 GFDIKSPKFWQEGF
+596 GFDIRSPKFWQEGF
-610 DYVKDQ
+610 DYVDEQ
-616 VNTLSSLN
+616 VKALSSLN

>member
-1 MPKSQI
+1 MS
-7 TLKNDRIENRYKKTH
+7 
-22 IDFLVVTKYQNYMT
+22 KYQL
-36 WYQTG
+36 G

-47 LAKNPKS
+47 LVKNQKS
-54 HAFQK
+54 PEFEK
-59 QIQELEKQAIK
+59 QIQVLEKQALK

-78 NPKMSSKQFMSIL
+78 SPKMSSKQFMNIL
-91 NQVEEISEN
+91 HQIEKISEN

-110 AYSSDTQSDEATSL
+110 SYSSDTQSDEATSL

-149 VDDKNAKRL
+149 VDEKNAKRL
-158 MKDTGDISEY
+158 MKNTGEITEY

-200 KLYDKITNSFEYK
+200 KLYDKITNSYEYK
-213 MKIGNK
+213 MKVGNK

-238 IRETAYKTILS
+238 TRETAYKTILT
-249 KYSEN
+249 KYFDN

-294 KTIDSLLG
+294 KTTDSLLSI
-302 VCKKNS
+302 CKKNS
-308 PVFQKFFTQ
+308 PIFQKFFVQ

-333 APAAANIKE
+333 APAAVNIKE

-357 LGKFSNTLEE
+357 LGKFSDTLEG
-367 YARKVFNE
+367 YARKVFDE
-375 NHIDSAVRQGKRDG
+375 NHIDSDVRKGKREG
-389 AFCSTLTPKITPYV
+389 AFCSTLAPKITPYV

-458 NLSSK
+458 NLSDK
-463 ISDDEKKTMLSE
+463 ISDDEKKAMLSG

-481 VTILRQSFFTIFEV
+481 ATILRQSFFTIFEV

-515 KNLKTQF
+515 QNLKDQF
-522 GNSVILSD
+522 GNSVSLSE

-537 CIPHF
+537 SIPHF

-563 QRYKKEGKDFVPAY
+563 QRYKKERKDFVPAY
-577 TSILAAGGSKKP
+577 MNILAAGGSQKP

-596 GFDIKSPKFWQEGF
+596 GFDIRSPKFWQEGF
-610 DYVKDQ
+610 DYVKKQ
-616 VNTLSSLN
+616 VDTLSSLN

>member
-1 MPKSQI
+1 VGF
-7 TLKNDRIENRYKKTH
+7 
-22 IDFLVVTKYQNYMT
+22 DFLIVIKWEYQMAE
-36 WYQTG
+36 YQIG
-41 KWDLSE
+41 GWDLSK
-47 LAKNPKS
+47 LTKNPKS
-54 HAFQK
+54 SAFQK
-59 QIQELEKQAIK
+59 QIRELEKQARK

-78 NPKMSSKQFMSIL
+78 DPKMSTKKFMSIL
-91 NQVEEISEN
+91 QEIEEMSEK

-110 AYSSDTQSDEATSL
+110 SYSSDTQSDEATSL
-124 MTKMSKLGSEIS
+124 MTQMSKLNSEIS

-149 VDDKNAKRL
+149 VDEKNAKRL
-158 MKDTGDISEY
+158 MRDAGELTEY
-168 LSHKRLFA
+168 LLHKRLFA

-200 KLYDKITNSFEYK
+200 KLYDKITNAYEYK

-219 SKVMTREELTNYVR
+219 TKIMTREELTNYVR

-238 IRETAYKTILS
+238 IRETAYKTILT
-249 KYSEN
+249 KYTKN
-254 KGVVGEIY
+254 KGVIGEIY
-262 QNIVLNWKD
+262 QNIVLNWRD
-271 EGIEIRGYKSPIS
+271 EGIEIRGYKTPIS

-294 KTIDSLLG
+294 KTIESLLS

-308 PVFQKFFTQ
+308 SVFQKFFIQ

-342 KNYSYDKSVKLVFES
+342 KNYTYSKSVKLVFES
-357 LGKFSNTLEE
+357 LGKFSETLEE
-367 YARKVFNE
+367 FARKVFDE
-375 NHIDSAVRQGKRDG
+375 NHIDSSVRHGKRDG
-389 AFCSTLTPKITPYV
+389 AFCSTLSPKITPFV
-403 LVNFTG
+403 MINFTG

-458 NLSSK
+458 NLSDK
-463 ISDDEKKTMLSE
+463 ISNDEKKIMLSE

-481 VTILRQSFFTIFEV
+481 ATILRQSFFTIFEV
-495 DAHKQIG
+495 DVHKQIG
-502 EGTTIDEI
+502 NGTTIDEI

-515 KNLKTQF
+515 LNLKNQF
-522 GNSVILSD
+522 GNSVSLSE

-563 QRYKKEGKDFVPAY
+563 QRYKKEGKDFVSSY
-577 TSILAAGGSKKP
+577 INILAAGGSKKP
-589 EKLLSEY
+589 EKILSEY
-596 GFDIKSPKFWQEGF
+596 GFDIRSPKFWQAGF
-610 DYVKDQ
+610 DYVDEQ
-616 VNTLSSLN
+616 VKALSSLN

>member
-1 MPKSQI
+1 MSQYS
-7 TLKNDRIENRYKKTH
+7 LGRWN
-22 IDFLVVTKYQNYMT
+22 
-36 WYQTG
+36 
-41 KWDLSE
+41 LSE
-47 LAKNPKS
+47 LTQDPKS
-54 HAFQK
+54 PEFQK
-59 QIQELEKQAIK
+59 QIKNLEKQAKK
-70 FEKIKSKL
+70 FEQIKSKL
-78 NPKMSSKQFMSIL
+78 DPAMTSRQFTGILKRIESIA
-91 NQVEEISEN
+91 ED

-110 AYSSDTQSDEATSL
+110 LYSSDTQSDDATSL
-124 MTKMSKLGSEIS
+124 MTRMSKLGSEIS

-149 VDDKNAKRL
+149 IDEKNARRL
-158 MKDTGDISEY
+158 MANTGELAEY

-188 NTLDVTGISALV
+188 NTLDVTGVSALV
-200 KLYDKITNSFEYK
+200 KLYDKITNAFEYK
-213 MKIGNK
+213 MKIGK
-219 SKVMTREELTNYVR
+219 KLKVMTREELTNYVR

-238 IRETAYKTILS
+238 IRETAYKTILT
-249 KYSEN
+249 KYSQN

-262 QNIVLNWKD
+262 QNIVLNWRN

-294 KTIDSLLG
+294 KTIDSLLLM
-302 VCKKNS
+302 CKKNS
-308 PVFQKFFTQ
+308 HVFQRFFLQ

-342 KNYSYDKSVKLVFES
+342 RSYSYNKSVKLVFES
-357 LGKFSNTLEE
+357 FGAFSDVLED
-367 YARKVFNE
+367 YARKVFKE
-375 NHIDSAVRQGKRDG
+375 DHIDSAIRPGKRDG
-389 AFCSTLTPKITPYV
+389 AFCSTLTPKITPFV

-409 KSRDVFT
+409 KSRDLFT

-428 AAQDRSILVQ
+428 TAQNRSILVQ

-458 NLSSK
+458 NLSGK
-463 ISDDEKKTMLSE
+463 ISDNEKKIMLSE

-481 VTILRQSFFTIFEV
+481 ATILRQSFFTIFEV

-502 EGTTIDEI
+502 DGTTIDEL
-510 SKTYL
+510 SKTYM
-515 KNLKTQF
+515 KNLEMQF
-522 GNSVILSD
+522 GDSVSLSE
-530 DFAIEWS
+530 DFGVEWS

-577 TSILAAGGSKKP
+577 ISILAAGGSKKP

-596 GFDIKSPKFWQEGF
+596 GFDIRSPKFWQEGF
-610 DYVKDQ
+610 DYVQDQ
-616 VNTLSSLN
+616 VKVLSALN

>member
-1 MPKSQI
+1 MSQ
-7 TLKNDRIENRYKKTH
+7 
-22 IDFLVVTKYQNYMT
+22 YQLGT
-36 WYQTG
+36 
-41 KWDLSE
+41 WDLSE

-54 HAFQK
+54 PAFQK
-59 QIQELEKQAIK
+59 QIKELENYAIK

-78 NPKMSSKQFMSIL
+78 DPKMSSKKFMEIL
-91 NQVEEISEN
+91 NQVEEISEK

-110 AYSSDTQSDEATSL
+110 SYSSDTQSDEATSL
-124 MTKMSKLGSEIS
+124 MTRMSKLGSEIS

-149 VDDKNAKRL
+149 VDEKNAKRL
-158 MKDTGDISEY
+158 IKDAGELSEY
-168 LSHKRLFA
+168 LAHKRLIA
-176 KYALSEPEERII
+176 KYSLSEPEERII

-200 KLYDKITNSFEYK
+200 KLYDKITNAFEYE

-219 SKVMTREELTNYVR
+219 TKKMTREELTNYVR
-233 STNPK
+233 DTNPK
-238 IRETAYKTILS
+238 IRETAYKTILG
-249 KYSEN
+249 KYNQN

-262 QNIVLNWKD
+262 QNIALNWKD
-271 EGIEIRGYKSPIS
+271 EGIDIRGYKTPIS

-294 KTIDSLLG
+294 KTIESLLT
-302 VCKKNS
+302 VCEKNA
-308 PVFQKFFTQ
+308 PVFQKFFVQ

-324 KKLRRYDLY
+324 KKLRRYDIY

-342 KNYSYDKSVKLVFES
+342 KNYSYNKSVKLVFES
-357 LGKFSNTLEE
+357 LGRFSSTLEDF
-367 YARKVFNE
+367 ARKVFNE
-375 NHIDSAVRQGKRDG
+375 NHIDSSVRQGKRDG

-458 NLSSK
+458 NISDK
-463 ISDDEKKTMLSE
+463 ISDDEKKIMLSE

-481 VTILRQSFFTIFEV
+481 ATILRQSFFTIFEI

-502 EGTTIDEI
+502 NGTTIDEI

-515 KNLKTQF
+515 QNLKQQF
-522 GNSVILSD
+522 GKSVNVTD

-563 QRYKKEGKDFVPAY
+563 QRYKKEGQDFVPAY
-577 TSILAAGGSKKP
+577 IDILGAGGSKKP
-589 EKLLSEY
+589 EKLLQEH
-596 GFDIKSPKFWQEGF
+596 GLDIGSTKFWQEGF
-610 DYVKDQ
+610 DYVDDQ
-616 VNTLSSLN
+616 VKALSSLN

>member
-1 MPKSQI
+1 
-7 TLKNDRIENRYKKTH
+7 
-22 IDFLVVTKYQNYMT
+22 MT
-36 WYQTG
+36 TYHPG
-41 KWDLSE
+41 IWDLTK
-47 LAKNPKS
+47 LVKNPKS
-54 HAFQK
+54 PAFQK
-59 QIQELEKQAIK
+59 QIKELEKQAVS

-78 NPKMSSKQFMSIL
+78 NPKISSTNFKNIL
-91 NQVEEISEN
+91 QQVEEISEN
-100 MSKIG
+100 MSRIG

-110 AYSSDTQSDEATSL
+110 SYSSNTQSDEATSL
-124 MTKMSKLGSEIS
+124 MSRMSKLGSEIS

-149 VDDKNAKRL
+149 VDEKNAKRL
-158 MKDTGDISEY
+158 MKDAGELREY

-176 KYALSEPEERII
+176 KYALSEPEEKII

-200 KLYDKITNSFEYK
+200 KLYDKITNSYEYK

-219 SKVMTREELTNYVR
+219 NKVLTREELTNYVR

-238 IRETAYKTILS
+238 IRETAYKTILG
-249 KYSEN
+249 KYIEN
-254 KGVVGEIY
+254 KGVIGEIY
-262 QNIVLNWKD
+262 QNIVRNWKD

-294 KTIDSLLG
+294 KTIESLLA
-302 VCKKNS
+302 VCRKNS
-308 PVFQKFFTQ
+308 PIFQKFFQQ
-317 KAKMLKM
+317 KAKMLKL
-324 KKLRRYDLY
+324 KKLRRYDVY
-333 APAAANIKE
+333 APATSNIKE
-342 KNYSYDKSVKLVFES
+342 KNYTYDKSVKLVFES
-357 LGKFSNTLEE
+357 LGKFSSTLED
-367 YARKVFNE
+367 YAKKVFNE
-375 NHIDSAVRQGKRDG
+375 NHVDSEIRQGKRDG
-389 AFCSTLTPKITPYV
+389 AFCSTLSPKRTPFV

-458 NLSSK
+458 NLSDK
-463 ISDDEKKTMLSE
+463 ISNNEKKIMLSE

-481 VTILRQSFFTIFEV
+481 ATILRQSFFTIFEV

-502 EGTTIDEI
+502 NGTTIDEI
-510 SKTYL
+510 SKLYL
-515 KNLKTQF
+515 QNLKEQF
-522 GNSVILSD
+522 GNSVTLSD

-577 TSILAAGGSKKP
+577 INILAAGGSKKP

-596 GFDIKSPKFWQEGF
+596 GFDIRSPKFWQEGF
-610 DYVKDQ
+610 DYVKEQ
-616 VNTLSSLN
+616 VKALSALN

>member
-1 MPKSQI
+1 MA
-7 TLKNDRIENRYKKTH
+7 NYKLGT
-22 IDFLVVTKYQNYMT
+22 
-36 WYQTG
+36 
-41 KWDLSE
+41 WDLSE
-47 LAKNPKS
+47 LVKNPKS
-54 HAFQK
+54 LAFQK
-59 QIQELEKQAIK
+59 QIKELENQAIK

-78 NPKMSSKQFMSIL
+78 NPKMSSKKFMNII
-91 NQVEEISEN
+91 QQIEEISKN

-110 AYSSDTQSDEATSL
+110 SYSSDTQSDEATSL

-158 MKDTGDISEY
+158 MKDAGEITEY

-200 KLYDKITNSFEYK
+200 KLYDKITNAFEYK

-219 SKVMTREELTNYVR
+219 SKTMTREELTNYVR

-238 IRETAYKTILS
+238 IRETAYKTILT
-249 KYSEN
+249 KYTEN

-262 QNIVLNWKD
+262 QNIVLNWRD
-271 EGIEIRGYKSPIS
+271 EGIEIRGYESPIS

-294 KTIDSLLG
+294 KTIESLLSI
-302 VCKKNS
+302 CRKNS
-308 PVFQKFFTQ
+308 PVFQKFFVQ

-342 KNYSYDKSVKLVFES
+342 KNYAYDKSVKLVFES
-357 LGKFSNTLEE
+357 LGKFSSTLEE

-375 NHIDSAVRQGKRDG
+375 NHIDSAIRQGKRDG

-458 NLSSK
+458 NLSDK
-463 ISDDEKKTMLSE
+463 ISDNEKKIMLAE

-481 VTILRQSFFTIFEV
+481 ATIMRQSFFTIFEV
-495 DAHKQIG
+495 DAHKQMG
-502 EGTTIDEI
+502 KGTTINEI

-515 KNLKTQF
+515 QNLKEQF
-522 GNSVILSD
+522 GNSVSLSD

-577 TSILAAGGSKKP
+577 MSILAAGGSKKP
-589 EKLLSEY
+589 EKLLAEY
-596 GFDIKSPKFWQEGF
+596 GFDIRSPKFWQEGF
-610 DYVKDQ
+610 DYVNEQ
-616 VNTLSSLN
+616 VKALASLN

>member
-1 MPKSQI
+1 MH
-7 TLKNDRIENRYKKTH
+7 KKYE
-22 IDFLVVTKYQNYMT
+22 YQMAEI
-36 WYQTG
+36 QLG
-41 KWDLSE
+41 RWDLSE
-47 LAKNPKS
+47 LTKNPKGP
-54 HAFQK
+54 AFQK
-59 QIQELEKQAIK
+59 QIQKLEKQAKK
-70 FEKIKSKL
+70 FERIKSNL
-78 NPKMSSKQFMSIL
+78 DPKMSSKKFMGIL
-91 NQVEEISEN
+91 QQVEEMSEK

-110 AYSSDTQSDEATSL
+110 LYSSDTQSDEATSL
-124 MTKMSKLGSEIS
+124 MTQMSKLGSEIS
-136 NKILFFDLWWKTQ
+136 NKILFFDLWWKTK
-149 VDDKNAKRL
+149 VDKKNAKRL
-158 MKDTGDISEY
+158 MKDAGELTEY

-200 KLYDKITNSFEYK
+200 KLYDKITNAYEYK

-219 SKVMTREELTNYVR
+219 TQTMTREELTNYVR

-238 IRETAYKTILS
+238 IRETAYKTILT
-249 KYSEN
+249 KYTKN
-254 KGVVGEIY
+254 KGVIGEIY
-262 QNIVLNWKD
+262 QNIVLNWRD
-271 EGIEIRGYKSPIS
+271 EGIEIRGYKTPIS

-294 KTIDSLLG
+294 KTIESLLS

-308 PVFQKFFTQ
+308 SVFQKFFAQ

-342 KNYSYDKSVKLVFES
+342 KNYTYKKSVKLVFES
-357 LGKFSNTLEE
+357 LGKFSETLEE
-367 YARKVFNE
+367 FARKVFNE
-375 NHIDSAVRQGKRDG
+375 NHIDSSVRRGKRDG
-389 AFCSTLTPKITPYV
+389 AFCSTLSPKITPYV

-458 NLSSK
+458 NLSDK
-463 ISDDEKKTMLSE
+463 ISDDEKKIVLSE

-481 VTILRQSFFTIFEV
+481 ATILRQSFFTIFEV
-495 DAHKQIG
+495 DVHKQIG
-502 EGTTIDEI
+502 KGTTVDEI

-515 KNLKTQF
+515 QNLKEQF
-522 GNSVILSD
+522 GNSVSLSE

-577 TSILAAGGSKKP
+577 INILAAGGSKKP

-596 GFDIKSPKFWQEGF
+596 GFDIRSTKFWQQGF
-610 DYVKDQ
+610 DYVDEQ
-616 VNTLSSLN
+616 VKALSSLN

>member
-1 MPKSQI
+1 MSQ
-7 TLKNDRIENRYKKTH
+7 
-22 IDFLVVTKYQNYMT
+22 YQLGT
-36 WYQTG
+36 WN
-41 KWDLSE
+41 LSE

-54 HAFQK
+54 PAFQK
-59 QIQELEKQAIK
+59 QIKELENHARK

-78 NPKMSSKQFMSIL
+78 DPKMSSRKFMEIL
-91 NQVEEISEN
+91 DQVEEISEK

-110 AYSSDTQSDEATSL
+110 SYSSDTQSDEATSL
-124 MTKMSKLGSEIS
+124 MTRMSKLGSDIS

-149 VDDKNAKRL
+149 VDEKNAKRL
-158 MKDTGDISEY
+158 IKDAGELSEY
-168 LSHKRLFA
+168 LAHKRLIA
-176 KYALSEPEERII
+176 KYSLSEPEERII

-200 KLYDKITNSFEYK
+200 KLYDKITNAFEYQ

-219 SKVMTREELTNYVR
+219 TKKMTREELTNYVR
-233 STNPK
+233 DTNPK
-238 IRETAYKTILS
+238 IRETAYKTILG
-249 KYSEN
+249 KYNDN

-262 QNIVLNWKD
+262 QNIALNWKD
-271 EGIEIRGYKSPIS
+271 EGIDIRGYKTPIS

-294 KTIDSLLG
+294 KTIESLLK
-302 VCKKNS
+302 VCEKNA
-308 PVFQKFFTQ
+308 PVFQKFFVQ

-324 KKLRRYDLY
+324 KKLRRYDIY

-342 KNYSYDKSVKLVFES
+342 KNYSYNNSVKLVFES
-357 LGKFSNTLEE
+357 LGRFSNTLEE
-367 YARKVFNE
+367 FARKVFDE
-375 NHIDSAVRQGKRDG
+375 NHIDSSVRQGKRDG

-458 NLSSK
+458 NISDK
-463 ISDDEKKTMLSE
+463 ISDDEKKIMLSE

-481 VTILRQSFFTIFEV
+481 ATILRQSFFTIFEI

-515 KNLKTQF
+515 QNLKKQF
-522 GNSVILSD
+522 GKSVNVTE

-563 QRYKKEGKDFVPAY
+563 QRYKKEGQDFVPAY
-577 TSILAAGGSKKP
+577 IDILAAGGSKKP
-589 EKLLSEY
+589 EKLLQEH
-596 GFDIKSPKFWQEGF
+596 GLDIGSTKFWQEGF
-610 DYVKDQ
+610 DYVSEQ
-616 VNTLSSLN
+616 VKALSSLN